1 MVLNNECCSNCD
13 DKYTDIEYNWCKPCQ
28 INNLRI
34 NFTNWTSGNEKI
46 DEFIQKMQ
54 LKIDKPNYIIFEWIP
69 YNQFNDI
76 NEIDKYDLTIIY
88 SAKWKEGPLCW
99 DQYDKK
105 YIRALDKQVAL
116 KCLYNSQNNINEFFN
131 EVGECITN

>member
-76 NEIDKYDLTIIY
+76 NEIVKYDTGTAY
-88 SAKWKEGPLCW
+88 SAIWKDGPLY
-99 DQYDKK
+99 YDLHRYPRKSNQK
-105 YIRALDKQVAL
+105 VAL
-116 KCLYNSQNNINEFFN
+116 KYLYDSQNSANEFLN
-131 EVGECITN
+131 EVWN